1 MSAPGS
7 YRMACKGTVL
17 ELPSGK
23 LGVLFM
29 TKIIV
34 EYLIRIGL
42 DGSPDSHVWMEVDPQ
57 MADLDRHNM
66 VVGALVQH
74 GIATNMNHYLQLT
87 PKGVEMYL
95 KVAEALLVKKA

>member
-1 MSAPGS
+1 
-7 YRMACKGTVL
+7 
-17 ELPSGK
+17 
-23 LGVLFM
+23 M

-42 DGSPDSHVWMEVDPQ
+42 DGQPNSHVWMEVDPQ
-57 MADLDRHNM
+57 MVDLDRHNM

-74 GIATNMNHYLQLT
+74 GIATNMNHFLQLT

-95 KVAEALLVKKA
+95 KVAEELLAKR